1 MLEQY
6 FDNVVLLVH
15 ANGAHNGTTFTDSSS
30 FARTITRIN
39 ARTKT
44 DDYKFGGASANFD
57 GSNDYLQMADSDD
70 FYFADGDFTIEAW
83 IKPTNN
89 STADTQGIFAQRS
102 SASSAH
108 SFSFWVNNDGNLG
121 FEANNNAY
129 TCYAGSGV
137 VTLDAWSHVC
147 ACRSGETLRLFVNG
161 VIVKEQSITI
171 TLSNVT
177 QVTQIGRT
185 SSSLTTTDYKGYI
198 DDLRVT
204 KGVGRYTANFDV
216 PTEQY
221 PDENNIY
228 YEIIARAPEALN
240 IPQTLIAQRYV
251 AILSASAA
259 LGSRQAVLSQ
269 AAAIITA
276 PEAAGAPQA
285 LLQTLLPVWIEGI
298 GALGSPG
305 AVAWQQ
311 FAIAQGQ
318 GAIGTPQALAHFGY
332 LARLQP
338 VASLEAGQALAR
350 FGYVALLEAPKALGT
365 PRARTFVLPAT
376 ADVIPDDITYYFAKL
391 TGAPDGLTDVILP
404 MSSFSVRHRY
414 DGPSYYQLTIPTY
427 AYVSSIAARPN
438 GEIVIWSVTGAT
450 EEELLRGDLG
460 NVRTDRGPKSQSI
473 SISGNSDRATTDPA
487 TYLLSEALYAST
499 TFAGDSRLR
508 IKPRAAMRPGDYIR
522 YVDINFAIGEVV
534 WSVAVSAGGIAT
546 TMEVSSLPVT
556 DGGTVPSDFDN
567 LPYTEVITSNAEYQY
582 IRRSLAVPAGTYR
595 ITTTD
600 IPGLDSGDLDLYV
613 KFNAA
618 PNKLS
623 YDCKAETLGE
633 ETCEITTA
641 SAATLHVL
649 LLSYTVPATVTL
661 TVSQL

>member
-1 MLEQY
+1 MAVYTPSSDFVFTGLTGY
-6 FDNVVLLVH
+6 TPNPDFDFSGSGEAIILGQ
-15 ANGAHNGTTFTDSSS
+15 GALGHGQ
-30 FARTITRIN
+30 AI
-39 ARTKT
+39 
-44 DDYKFGGASANFD
+44 ASA
-57 GSNDYLQMADSDD
+57 GGLAY
-70 FYFADGDFTIEAW
+70 I
-83 IKPTNN
+83 
-89 STADTQGIFAQRS
+89 
-102 SASSAH
+102 
-108 SFSFWVNNDGNLG
+108 LG
-121 FEANNNAY
+121 
-129 TCYAGSGV
+129 GPG
-137 VTLDAWSHVC
+137 
-147 ACRSGETLRLFVNG
+147 
-161 VIVKEQSITI
+161 
-171 TLSNVT
+171 
-177 QVTQIGRT
+177 
-185 SSSLTTTDYKGYI
+185 
-198 DDLRVT
+198 
-204 KGVGRYTANFDV
+204 
-216 PTEQY
+216 
-221 PDENNIY
+221 
-228 YEIIARAPEALN
+228 
-240 IPQTLIAQRYV
+240 
-251 AILSASAA
+251 
-259 LGSRQAVLSQ
+259 
-269 AAAIITA
+269 
-276 PEAAGAPQA
+276 AGAPQSLLTQQCA
-285 LLQTLLPVWIEGI
+285 LIAGQPAI
-298 GALGSPG
+298 GMPG
-305 AVAWQQ
+305 AVVTQQ
-311 FAIAQGQ
+311 AAILAGIPAVGMPQAAAHYGYLTSIQ
-318 GAIGTPQALAHFGY
+318 AEGAAGTP
-332 LARLQP
+332 
-338 VASLEAGQALAR
+338 QALAR
-350 FGYVALLEAPKALGT
+350 FGYVALLKAPKALGT

-427 AYVSSIAARPN
+427 AYVSAIAARPN
-438 GEIVIWSVTGAT
+438 GEIVIWSVTGAI

-473 SISGNSDRATTDPA
+473 SISGNSDRATTTPA

-522 YVDINFAIGEVV
+522 YVDINFSIGEVV
-534 WSVAVSAGGIAT
+534 WSVAVSAGGITT

>member
-1 MLEQY
+1 
-6 FDNVVLLVH
+6 
-15 ANGAHNGTTFTDSSS
+15 
-30 FARTITRIN
+30 
-39 ARTKT
+39 
-44 DDYKFGGASANFD
+44 
-57 GSNDYLQMADSDD
+57 MADYTPSAD
-70 FYFADGDFTIEAW
+70 FDFTGISGYTPEADFDFN
-83 IKPTNN
+83 I
-89 STADTQGIFAQRS
+89 STELIVT
-102 SASSAH
+102 
-108 SFSFWVNNDGNLG
+108 
-121 FEANNNAY
+121 
-129 TCYAGSGV
+129 GV
-137 VTLDAWSHVC
+137 
-147 ACRSGETLRLFVNG
+147 
-161 VIVKEQSITI
+161 
-171 TLSNVT
+171 
-177 QVTQIGRT
+177 
-185 SSSLTTTDYKGYI
+185 SSL
-198 DDLRVT
+198 
-204 KGVGRYTANFDV
+204 
-216 PTEQY
+216 
-221 PDENNIY
+221 
-228 YEIIARAPEALN
+228 
-240 IPQTLIAQRYV
+240 
-251 AILSASAA
+251 
-259 LGSRQAVLSQ
+259 
-269 AAAIITA
+269 
-276 PEAAGAPQA
+276 GA
-285 LLQTLLPVWIEGI
+285 
-298 GALGSPG
+298 PG
-305 AVAWQQ
+305 AVAVGRWLAWLIGVPAAGSPQALVTQQ
-311 FAIAQGQ
+311 AAILQPAAALGAPGALASQQAAIIQGQ
-318 GAIGTPQALAHFGY
+318 GALGTPQALSHFGY
-332 LARLQP
+332 LSRLQAP
-338 VASLEAGQALAR
+338 ASLGTGQALGHY
-350 FGYVALLEAPKALGT
+350 GYLSILQAPDAVGT
-365 PRARTFVLPAT
+365 PQATAFALPAVAT
-376 ADVIPDDITYYFAKL
+376 DIPQAITYYYAKL
-391 TGAPDGLTDVILP
+391 TGDADGLTDVTLP

-427 AYVSSIAARPN
+427 AYVSAIAARPN
-438 GEIVIWSVTGAT
+438 GEIVIWSKTGEV